1 MEVSRSVDG
10 QSHRVTDGL
19 VESRIGAIPERDWL
33 FAVLNVV
40 LDVPLFVVDSNQ
52 IGHVDVGA
60 HFYAEIVAGQ
70 EIPS

>member
-1 MEVSRSVDG
+1 MFYPSCGFNYLHFYDRTSVS
-10 QSHRVTDGL
+10 
-19 VESRIGAIPERDWL
+19 ERDWL